1 MIWDQARRLI
11 LLFTAITTPAALA
24 AQEPTPQLTGSGQR
38 SYSRD
43 GMWFSAGLG
52 TGLGEG
58 GVGGLTANFAA
69 GWAVSPRV
77 SLAVGSSD
85 WRLPFDR
92 TTLTM
97 GTLDLRA
104 QFYPEVNAGFFL
116 TGGLGLGFFRFDDS
130 GTGADIGRGF
140 VLGLGYDARV
150 GENTSFTTF
159 INRVAVHTADP
170 RASGIQ
176 LGVGLT
182 FH

>member
-1 MIWDQARRLI
+1 MDAPRRAQLVLVVLV
-11 LLFTAITTPAALA
+11 LLLLAVPDCLSGQLA
-24 AQEPTPQLTGSGQR
+24 AAPQPAVR
-38 SYSRD
+38 R
-43 GMWFSAGLG
+43 GMWVSGGLG
-52 TGLGEG
+52 TGVGEG
-58 GVGGLTANFAA
+58 GVGGLTANFAL

-85 WRLPFDR
+85 WRVPFER
-92 TTLTM
+92 SAVTM
-97 GTLDLRA
+97 GTVDLRA

-130 GTGADIGRGF
+130 GTGADVGRGF

-150 GENTSFTTF
+150 AQNTSITTF
-159 INRVAVHTADP
+159 INRLAVHTPDP
-170 RASGIQ
+170 RGSAIQ